1 MKKIIFV
8 FLAAVL
14 CVSLIPGALAADTGK
29 FSDVSDNAW
38 YTEAV
43 NYAVENGLF
52 SGTSST
58 TFSPNASMTRA
69 MFVTVLGRMSGL
81 DEKTIQDNGQFTD
94 VDFDAYYGPSVV
106 WAYENGVVSGT
117 GSTTFSPDLPITR
130 EQIAVMIYRYLN
142 GLNVQGPDSGETT
155 PFQDANQISS
165 YAVEAVNAMQEWGF
179 IAGSNGNY
187 RPQDNV
193 SRAEA
198 ATILMR
204 VDYFLET
211 GEQYQPAEPDLDESE
226 TDSAEAGFTVT
237 TPSFNINSSV
247 YDDEAARDM
256 VRGTI
261 KITDFDEGFTNMQY
275 IDEYF
280 SETVKYTFE
289 SSDTNIIKVNAD
301 GELYDP
307 IRLENGADPVTAY
320 ITVTK
325 VGAGSVKIPVTV
337 SPSAVWYEVD
347 DEYIAEFATAATQ
360 LVNQHRNEAG
370 VQTVEYVYD
379 AQECANV
386 RSSQLANDF
395 SHTWS
400 NPHLLEDYGVEHD
413 IRLENIVKVAV
424 EYKNGAIMISPEAL
438 AKAMVTALYNSE
450 GHRFNMLLSTNQ
462 YMAMG
467 LYVDPATGIAYSS
480 QLLGAN

>member
-1 MKKIIFV
+1 MKKIFSA

-14 CVSLIPGALAADTGK
+14 CVSLIPGALAADIGK

-38 YTEAV
+38 YAEAV
-43 NYAVENGLF
+43 DYAVGNGLF

-81 DEKTIQDNGQFTD
+81 DGSTIQNNGQFAD
-94 VDFDAYYGPSVV
+94 VDFDAYYGPSVI

-117 GSTTFSPDLPITR
+117 SGTTFSPDTSITR

-142 GLNVQGPDSGETT
+142 SLDVQGPDNVETT
-155 PFQDANQISS
+155 PFQDATQISS

-187 RPQDNV
+187 RPGDNV

-226 TDSAEAGFTVT
+226 TNPADAGFTVT
-237 TPSFNINSSV
+237 TPSFSINSSV
-247 YDDEAARDM
+247 YDDEDARNIIC
-256 VRGTI
+256 GTI
-261 KITDFDEGFTNMQY
+261 KITDFEEGFTDMQY
-275 IDEYF
+275 VDEYF
-280 SETVKYTFE
+280 SESVKYTFE
-289 SSDTNIIKVNAD
+289 SSDTNIIKVNED

-307 IRLENGADPVTAY
+307 IRLENGAASVTAY

-325 VGAGSVKIPVTV
+325 VGAGSVKVPVAI
-337 SPSAVWYEVD
+337 SPTSVWYEVD
-347 DEYIAEFATAATQ
+347 DEYIDEFATAAMT
-360 LVNQHRNEAG
+360 LVNQYRDNAG
-370 VQTVEYVYD
+370 VQTVEYVYN
-379 AQECANV
+379 AQQCANV
-386 RSSQLANDF
+386 RSAQLADDF

-400 NPHLLEDYGVEHD
+400 NPNLLEDYGVEYD

-424 EYKNGAIMISPEAL
+424 EYKNGATMTSPEAL

-450 GHRFNMLLSTNQ
+450 GHRFNMLLNTSK

-467 LYVDPATGIAYSS
+467 LYIDPETGIAYSS
-480 QLLGAN
+480 QLFGSK